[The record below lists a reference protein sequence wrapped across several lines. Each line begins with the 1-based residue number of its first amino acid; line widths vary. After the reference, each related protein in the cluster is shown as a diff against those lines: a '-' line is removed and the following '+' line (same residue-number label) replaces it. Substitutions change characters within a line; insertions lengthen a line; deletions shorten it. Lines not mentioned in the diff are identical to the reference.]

1 MTTSVQAPGN
11 GADGQDQAPIVQ
23 QIVNADRAR
32 KRRSRVIFAATWA
45 VIVGGIVAI
54 LALGGAINLEFL
66 NEGPPWWRFI
76 LGEVSVTTDGI
87 AGIAI
92 GPLKFVVSGA
102 FATILISVVAIIMAI
117 GFALLGSIGRL
128 SKNSVIYAVST
139 LYVSL
144 VRGTPLLVQ
153 ILFIWLALPQIWQ
166 GFGKVDA
173 LIMGTFA
180 VAFNYGAYM
189 TEIFRAGIQAVPNG
203 QREAAAALGLS
214 ERRIFIRIVLP
225 QAFRIVIPAIGNE
238 FIAMIKD
245 TSLLAVIG
253 VQELLWKA
261 RTVGS
266 QNFTMLETL
275 LLAALVYWALT
286 IIFSY
291 FQERTEQRMARG
303 DR

>member
-1 MTTSVQAPGN
+1 MTVTTPSRGEGIDRRDP
-11 GADGQDQAPIVQ
+11 DPIVA
-23 QIVNADRAR
+23 QIIEADRR
-32 KRRSRVIFAATWA
+32 RRLRSRIIFAATWA
-45 VIVGGIVAI
+45 AIIGGIVAL

-76 LGEVSVTTDGI
+76 LGEVSISTDGFF
-87 AGIAI
+87 GIAI
-92 GPLKFVVSGA
+92 GPFKFVISGA
-102 FATILISVVAIIMAI
+102 FATILISVVAITFAI
-117 GFALLGSIGRL
+117 VFALLGSVGRL
-128 SKNSVIYAVST
+128 SKNPVIYAVAT

-166 GFGKVDA
+166 GFGTVDA

-203 QREAAAALGLS
+203 QREAAAALGMG
-214 ERRIFIRIVLP
+214 ERRIFVRIVLP

-266 QNFTMLETL
+266 QNFKMLETL
-275 LLAALVYWALT
+275 ILAALVYWVLT

-291 FQERTEQRMARG
+291 FQERLEKRMARG

>member
-1 MTTSVQAPGN
+1 M
-11 GADGQDQAPIVQ
+11 APIVGR
-23 QIVNADRAR
+23 IIEADRR
-32 KRRSRVIFAATWA
+32 RRLRSRLIFAATWA
-45 VIVGGIVAI
+45 VIIGGLVAI
-54 LALGGAINLEFL
+54 LALGGAIDPDFL
-66 NEGPPWWRFI
+66 SEGPPWWRFI
-76 LGEVSVTTDGI
+76 LGEVEVTSGGI
-87 AGIAI
+87 TGIAI
-92 GPLKFVVSGA
+92 GPIRFVISGA
-102 FATILISVVAIIMAI
+102 FATVLISTVAIVFAV

-128 SKNSVIYAVST
+128 SGNAVVYAVAT

-166 GFGKVDA
+166 GFGTVDA

-189 TEIFRAGIQAVPNG
+189 TEIFRAGIQAVPQG

-214 ERRIFIRIVLP
+214 ERRIFGRIVLP
-225 QAFRIVIPAIGNE
+225 QAFRIVLPAIGNE

-266 QNFTMLETL
+266 QNFKMLETL
-275 LLAALVYWALT
+275 LLAALVYWVLT

-291 FQERTEQRMARG
+291 LQERLERRMARG

>member
-1 MTTSVQAPGN
+1 MTTSVQTPGN
-11 GADGQDQAPIVQ
+11 GVGGPEQASIVKRIAD
-23 QIVNADRAR
+23 ADRAR
-32 KRRSRVIFAATWA
+32 KLRSRVIFAVTWA
-45 VIVGGIVAI
+45 VIIGGIVAI
-54 LALGGAINLEFL
+54 LAVGGAINLEFL

-76 LGEVSVTTDGI
+76 LGELSFTTDGI

-92 GPLKFVVSGA
+92 GPVKFVVSGA
-102 FATILISVVAIIMAI
+102 FATIIISVVAISMAI
-117 GFALLGSIGRL
+117 GFALLGSVGRL
-128 SKNSVIYAVST
+128 SKNSVVYAVST

-166 GFGKVDA
+166 GFGTVDA

-189 TEIFRAGIQAVPNG
+189 TEIFRAGIQAVPKG

-214 ERRIFIRIVLP
+214 DRRIFIRIVLP

-291 FQERTEQRMARG
+291 FQERLEQRMARG

>member
-1 MTTSVQAPGN
+1 MHETAPTQ
-11 GADGQDQAPIVQ
+11 GAGAAGPDAIVGR
-23 QIVNADRAR
+23 IAEADRR
-32 KRRSRVIFAATWA
+32 RRLRSRLIFAATWA
-45 VIVGGIVAI
+45 VIIGGLVAA
-54 LALGGAINLEFL
+54 LALGGAIDLDFL
-66 NEGPPWWRFI
+66 SEGPPWWRFI
-76 LGEVSVTTDGI
+76 LGEVSITTDGFF
-87 AGIAI
+87 GLAI
-92 GPLKFVVSGA
+92 GPVRFVISGA
-102 FATILISVVAIIMAI
+102 FATILISVVAITLAI
-117 GFALLGSIGRL
+117 VFALLGSVGRL
-128 SKNSVIYAVST
+128 SKNSVIYAIAT

-166 GFGKVDA
+166 GFGTVDA

-203 QREAAAALGLS
+203 QREAASALGLS
-214 ERRIFIRIVLP
+214 DRRIFGRIVLP

-266 QNFTMLETL
+266 QNFKMLETL
-275 LLAALVYWALT
+275 ILAALVYWVLT

-291 FQERTEQRMARG
+291 FQERLEKRMARG

>member
-1 MTTSVQAPGN
+1 MTSATHSSGDSRGAPEP
-11 GADGQDQAPIVQ
+11 APIVARITQ
-23 QIVNADRAR
+23 AD
-32 KRRSRVIFAATWA
+32 KRRQRRFRLIFIATWA
-45 VIVGGIVAI
+45 VLIGGLVAI
-54 LALGGAINLEFL
+54 LALGGAVTLEFL
-66 NEGPPWWRFI
+66 AEGPPWWRFI
-76 LGEVSVTTDGI
+76 LGEFEIIDGGFV
-87 AGIAI
+87 GIAI
-92 GPLKFVVSGA
+92 GPIRFIVTGA
-102 FATILISVVAIIMAI
+102 FATIAISIVAITLAV
-117 GFALLGSIGRL
+117 GFALLGSLGRL
-128 SKNSVIYAVST
+128 SKTAPIYAIAT

-166 GFGKVDA
+166 GFGTVDA

-189 TEIFRAGIQAVPNG
+189 TEIFRAGIQAVPPG
-203 QREAAAALGLS
+203 QREAAAALGLG
-214 ERRIFIRIVLP
+214 ERRVFGRIVLP

-266 QNFTMLETL
+266 QNFKMLETL

-291 FQERTEQRMARG
+291 FQERMEKRMARG

>member
-1 MTTSVQAPGN
+1 
-11 GADGQDQAPIVQ
+11 
-23 QIVNADRAR
+23 
-32 KRRSRVIFAATWA
+32 
-45 VIVGGIVAI
+45 VAL

-76 LGEVSVTTDGI
+76 LGEIEASTEGFF
-87 AGIAI
+87 GIAI
-92 GPLKFVVSGA
+92 GPLRFVITGA
-102 FATILISVVAIIMAI
+102 FATILISVVAITLAI
-117 GFALLGSIGRL
+117 GFALLGSVGRL
-128 SKNSVIYAVST
+128 SKNSVVYALAT

-166 GFGKVDA
+166 GFGTVDA

-189 TEIFRAGIQAVPNG
+189 TEIFRAGIQAVPHG
-203 QREAAAALGLS
+203 QREAASALGMS
-214 ERRIFIRIVLP
+214 ERRIFGRIVLP

-266 QNFTMLETL
+266 QNFKMLETL
-275 LLAALVYWALT
+275 ILAALVYWVLT

-291 FQERTEQRMARG
+291 FQERMEKRMARG